1 MKNANDFIASFGSIL
16 NSSAT
21 LVPTKDLLSGF
32 TYNSWENNLIIVDGS
47 YFAGTASDK
56 YKIVQNYDSLM
67 PVINTVIDYVNQ
79 NCNGDFSK
87 VKVNTTINEGSY
99 FAKISLM
106 DKFWGEGKDK
116 LFKILAWQNSY
127 NTQVP
132 NIIYDMIGRLI
143 CTNGLMRIASKQT
156 VCNVKHTSKEVNTLN
171 FDEISATLNTIL
183 GNSLD
188 LSEQRKFNEI
198 SIMDIDTEISKVY
211 ESLIAGTLFPKKKV
225 SDAMNIAQ
233 IEASQL
239 NQSVTLWL
247 AYNAL
252 NHVLNHDNTFKMKPQ
267 FRQQT
272 DEKIFFNAEKLLLS
286 A

>member
-1 MKNANDFIASFGSIL
+1 MKNANDFIAQFDSIL
-16 NSSAT
+16 KSSAT

-32 TYNSWENNLIIVDGS
+32 THNSWENNMIIVDGN

-67 PVINTVIDYVNQ
+67 PMINSVINYVNQ

-99 FAKISLM
+99 FTKVSLM
-106 DKFWGEGKDK
+106 DKLYGNGNDK
-116 LFKILAWQNSY
+116 MYKILAWQNSY

-132 NIIYDMIGRLI
+132 NIIFDMIGRLI
-143 CTNGLMRIASKQT
+143 CTNGLMRISSKQT
-156 VCNVKHTSKEVNTLN
+156 VCNVKHTANEVNTLN
-171 FDEISATLNTIL
+171 FDEIHATLNTIL
-183 GNSLD
+183 GNTLD
-188 LSEQRKFNEI
+188 LSEQKKFNEI
-198 SIMDIDTEISKVY
+198 SIFDINTEISKVY
-211 ESLIAGTLFPKKKV
+211 ESLISGTLFPKKKV

-239 NQSVTLWL
+239 NQNVTLWL

-272 DEKIFFNAEKLLLS
+272 DEKIFHNAEKILLS